1 MTSCQG
7 YTVDTSVG
15 LFEAWL
21 RKPSVSVK
29 FELRYE
35 SLTKQIQLI
44 LFAYNLIIGY
54 SNKNR
59 ENYFSEKVHLDK
71 KKKRPRLM

>member
-1 MTSCQG
+1 MNSCQG
-7 YTVDTSVG
+7 YTVDTWAG

-29 FELRYE
+29 FDLRYE
-35 SLTKQIQLI
+35 SLIKQIQLI

-59 ENYFSEKVHLDK
+59 ENYFSKKVHLDK